1 VRKTALDE
9 GSRRKDDIFDAYLED
24 PDWETAPRKKM
35 PDNVETYLDLAATEE
50 DHGENLVI
58 RDVTMQ
64 AGKERSSLPL
74 MRRFNDHSEKLLQ
87 AGKKKD
93 ATGRSTIPMVADD
106 LYDQIEYEDLRAAA
120 APAPIPLEVQ
130 DANERDDADGARG
143 ILPGRNDDELLA
155 MADIESRKIAD
166 WSADFTS
173 VCLANPA
180 NPSYPPAADDME
192 AAATFSTFS
201 FQRDAQMVAG
211 RVVRDMHVASNAED
225 AVLPPLP
232 NAILEQMR
240 SCHNAATE
248 FLRQYWSAI
257 LPAAPGALGAGTQAH
272 SPQVRAARATK
283 MARYLEGTEGKV
295 NAIVTTAEI
304 ARVDPDRV
312 RAAMAPTLGAVS
324 VALRR
329 EKLRTGVK
337 A

>member
-1 VRKTALDE
+1 
-9 GSRRKDDIFDAYLED
+9 
-24 PDWETAPRKKM
+24 
-35 PDNVETYLDLAATEE
+35 
-50 DHGENLVI
+50 
-58 RDVTMQ
+58 
-64 AGKERSSLPL
+64 
-74 MRRFNDHSEKLLQ
+74 
-87 AGKKKD
+87 
-93 ATGRSTIPMVADD
+93 
-106 LYDQIEYEDLRAAA
+106 
-120 APAPIPLEVQ
+120 
-130 DANERDDADGARG
+130 
-143 ILPGRNDDELLA
+143 
-155 MADIESRKIAD
+155 
-166 WSADFTS
+166 
-173 VCLANPA
+173 
-180 NPSYPPAADDME
+180 
-192 AAATFSTFS
+192 
-201 FQRDAQMVAG
+201 
-211 RVVRDMHVASNAED
+211 MHVASNAED